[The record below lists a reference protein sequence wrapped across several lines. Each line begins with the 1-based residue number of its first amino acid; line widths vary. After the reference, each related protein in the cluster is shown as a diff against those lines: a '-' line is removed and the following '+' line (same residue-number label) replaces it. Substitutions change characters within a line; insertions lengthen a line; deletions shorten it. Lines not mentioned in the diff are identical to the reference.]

1 MSNCDNKVNILDKWS
16 PSANLSRN
24 SQCEGCLKF
33 NVDVLN
39 KPLNTDEFVTV
50 STTIFNTDEPLL
62 MPKSFDGT
70 SIFNGN
76 GTGYICRSKLIK
88 NNTLYVYLGNN
99 NGLIFKKELKINY
112 SQCEYNIKI
121 NNT

>member
-1 MSNCDNKVNILDKWS
+1 MCDNKVNILDKWS

-24 SQCEGCLKF
+24 SQCGDCLKF
-33 NVDVLN
+33 NVTIID
-39 KPLNTDEFVTV
+39 KPLNPDEYVLV
-50 STTIFNTDEPLL
+50 STTKFDSGPFPLT
-62 MPKSFDGT
+62 PTSYDGT
-70 SIFNGN
+70 SIVN

-88 NNTLYVYLGNN
+88 NNTLYVYLGYNMN
-99 NGLIFKKELKINY
+99 VLIFKKELKINY

>member
-1 MSNCDNKVNILDKWS
+1 MSNCQNKVNILDKWA

-24 SQCEGCLKF
+24 SPCGGCLKF
-33 NVDVLN
+33 NVKF
-39 KPLNTDEFVTV
+39 KPLNPEEFVTV
-50 STTIFNTDEPLL
+50 STLMLDEENHLVMNTN
-62 MPKSFDGT
+62 FDGT
-70 SIFNGN
+70 SIFNEN

-88 NNTLYVYLGNN
+88 NNTLYVFINRDT
-99 NGLIFKKELKINY
+99 FKFIKELKIND